1 MAWRNLWRNRRR
13 TLITVA
19 SVFFAIFFALIMR
32 SLQLGTYDHMFR
44 NAIESYTGYIQI
56 QHEDFW
62 DNKIVDNTFAYT
74 PELEQIVMS
83 LENADRYSS
92 KIRIICTC
100 IFRSSYQRSSCNGDR
115 PGKGISFFRCQE
127 QTGKVLILMIII
139 LNRLEIQNSR
149 RR

>member
-1 MAWRNLWRNRRR
+1 
-13 TLITVA
+13 
-19 SVFFAIFFALIMR
+19 MR

-83 LENADRYSS
+83 LENAEGTVPRFESFALASS
-92 KIRIICTC
+92 GAL
-100 IFRSSYQRSSCNGDR
+100 YQRSSCNGDR
-115 PGKGISFFRCQE
+115 P
-127 QTGKVLILMIII
+127 
-139 LNRLEIQNSR
+139 
-149 RR
+149 